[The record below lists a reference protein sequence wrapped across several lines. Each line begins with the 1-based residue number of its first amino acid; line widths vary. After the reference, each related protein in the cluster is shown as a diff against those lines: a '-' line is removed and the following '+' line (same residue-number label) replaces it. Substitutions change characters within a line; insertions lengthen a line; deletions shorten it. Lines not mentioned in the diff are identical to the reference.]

1 VHGTGEEKR
10 VEMRLESVVIPV
22 TDVDRTKRFYRSAG
36 FVEDFD
42 FGSGDD
48 FRVVQLTPPG
58 SATSIIVGKGIT
70 AGAAGSVQGLLLVV
84 NDIEAT
90 RAELLERGIDV
101 GEVFH
106 DVGGIFYHLS
116 PSYRVLGPDPDR
128 RNYSSFAQFT
138 DPDGNGWVLQE
149 AEEGALRR

>member
-1 VHGTGEEKR
+1 
-10 VEMRLESVVIPV
+10 MRLESVVIPV
-22 TDVDRTKRFYRSAG
+22 TDVDRSKCFYRSAG

-58 SATSIIVGKGIT
+58 SATSIIVGKGIS
-70 AGAAGSVQGLLLVV
+70 GSVPGSVQGLQLVV
-84 NDIEAT
+84 TSIEGT
-90 RAELLERGIDV
+90 RAELIERGIDV
-101 GEVFH
+101 SEVFH

-116 PSYRVLGPDPDR
+116 PSDRVPGPDPDR
-128 RNYSSFAQFT
+128 RDYSSFAEFT

-149 AEEGALRR
+149 ARQRSRGS

>member
-1 VHGTGEEKR
+1 M
-10 VEMRLESVVIPV
+10 EMRLGSVVIPV
-22 TDVDRTKRFYRSAG
+22 SDVDRAKCFYHLAG

-42 FGSGDD
+42 FVSGDD

-70 AGAAGSVQGLLLVV
+70 SGVPGSVQGLQLVV

-90 RAELLERGIDV
+90 RAELIDRGIAV
-101 GEVFH
+101 SEVFH

-116 PSYRVLGPDPDR
+116 PAHRAPGPDPDR
-128 RNYSSFAQFT
+128 RDYSSFAQFT

-149 AEEGALRR
+149 AAQRSRR

>member
-1 VHGTGEEKR
+1 M
-10 VEMRLESVVIPV
+10 EMRLESVVIPV
-22 TDVDRTKRFYRSAG
+22 TDVDRTKCFYRSAG

-42 FGSGDD
+42 FGSGED

-70 AGAAGSVQGLLLVV
+70 AGAPGSVHGLQLVV
-84 NDIEAT
+84 NNLEAT
-90 RAELLERGIDV
+90 RAELIDRGIDV

-116 PSYRVLGPDPDR
+116 PSHRLQGPDPDR
-128 RNYSSFAQFT
+128 RGYSSFAEFT

-149 AEEGALRR
+149 AEQRSPGVS